1 MLIFQFRIKWWH
13 YWQINY
19 SLFNNFRHTIGAWE
33 DFVLMVSFQV
43 HLAIIQ
49 QPAVV
54 MSIKQEASCLSTIYY
69 KRIHFNKII
78 HEKQVPLVTVLDS

>member
-1 MLIFQFRIKWWH
+1 
-13 YWQINY
+13 
-19 SLFNNFRHTIGAWE
+19 
-33 DFVLMVSFQV
+33 MVSFQV

-54 MSIKQEASCLSTIYY
+54 MFIKQEASCLSTIYY

-78 HEKQVPLVTVLDS
+78 HEKQVLLVPVLDS